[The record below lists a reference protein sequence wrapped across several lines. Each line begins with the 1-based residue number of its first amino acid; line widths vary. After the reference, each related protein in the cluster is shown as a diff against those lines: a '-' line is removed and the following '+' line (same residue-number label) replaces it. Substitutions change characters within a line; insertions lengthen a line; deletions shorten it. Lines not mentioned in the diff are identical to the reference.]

1 MGNKQY
7 KQFTINT
14 LEDGCYVL
22 KSLIVPV
29 IVNLEKFNAYS
40 KEAKELLDK
49 YKFDDMIPA
58 EEYDAIHDKVL
69 YRQREI
75 LRFIADYQ
83 SSSFSYIGIRKILV
97 KKDYVKRELPEECQK
112 VLNNLLDV
120 RNWSFHNAQS
130 MLVAE
135 LENAKRSIP
144 PALVGVAEIK
154 PVLNPVI
161 VNKVKSYSRSML
173 SSFISHNTVR
183 LKEFNMVLTE
193 MKSDYQEMYEMLP
206 DASSLMVGVGMMH
219 EVQYIEQEVLC
230 QNPMNAG
237 SKIASLS
244 MGIQKGKYDGSDN
257 SYKECT

>member
-1 MGNKQY
+1 
-7 KQFTINT
+7 
-14 LEDGCYVL
+14 
-22 KSLIVPV
+22 
-29 IVNLEKFNAYS
+29 
-40 KEAKELLDK
+40 
-49 YKFDDMIPA
+49 MIPA